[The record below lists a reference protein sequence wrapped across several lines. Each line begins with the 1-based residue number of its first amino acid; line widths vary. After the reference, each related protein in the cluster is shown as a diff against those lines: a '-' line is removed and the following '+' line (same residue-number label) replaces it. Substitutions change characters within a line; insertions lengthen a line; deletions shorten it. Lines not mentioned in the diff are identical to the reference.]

1 MAPRVKSDK
10 ATKTTNKNGK
20 TDGRTGGKAAP
31 PRARRTPQAK
41 PDGRRKGRQA
51 LHGEVFYPSDYVLE
65 QALVKDYATVAD
77 QAARDLAGFWA
88 ERARELEWFA
98 PWEQVLDESRA
109 PFYQWFVGAKTNIV
123 YNALD
128 RHVTTWRRNKLALV
142 WEGEP
147 GDTRTFSYY
156 ALNREVCKFATVLK
170 SLGVK
175 KGDRVTI
182 YMGRIPEIVIG
193 MLACAKIGAIHSV
206 VYGGFST
213 DALMGRIQDS
223 QSKTVLTADGGWM
236 NGKIVELKKIM
247 DEALR
252 QCPTVEHVVV
262 VKRTG
267 QPVNMEAG
275 RDMWYHELMALPIA
289 TPGGCTTEVMDAED
303 PLYILYTSGTTGKPK
318 AILHTHGGYMV
329 GTYTTLKWV
338 FDLKEED
345 RFWCAADPG
354 WVTGHSYIVYGP
366 LLCGATE
373 FIYEGA
379 PTYPY
384 PNRWWAMVE
393 RYGINVLYTAPTA
406 IRGLMRFGEAWPNR
420 HDLSSLRLL
429 GSVGEPINPEAW
441 KWYHRVIG
449 KERCPIMDT
458 WWQTETGTFM
468 ITPLPCVPLKPGSAT
483 VPFPGVE
490 ADVVDDEGHS
500 CKPGEEGFLVL
511 KRPWPAM
518 LRTVY
523 KDPDRYVRQ
532 YWEKYPGMYL
542 TGDSARKDEDGYF
555 WIIGRVDD
563 VIKVSGYRLGTAEIE
578 SALVSHPAVA
588 EAAAIGLPHEVKG
601 NAIHAF
607 VLLRTGFAPSPELG
621 EELRQHVG
629 QHLGPIARPEDIK
642 FVDKLPK
649 TRSGKIMRR
658 VLKARAQ
665 GLNEGDL
672 STLEE

>member
-1 MAPRVKSDK
+1 MMATRKQSP
-10 ATKTTNKNGK
+10 
-20 TDGRTGGKAAP
+20 
-31 PRARRTPQAK
+31 ARRGRKKPAK
-41 PDGRRKGRQA
+41 
-51 LHGEVFYPSDYVLE
+51 LHGEVYYPSEEVLA
-65 QALVKDYATVAD
+65 QAHIQDFEAVSNQARAD
-77 QAARDLAGFWA
+77 LEGFWA
-88 ERARELEWFA
+88 ECAEELEWFA
-98 PWEQVLDESRA
+98 PWKKVLDESQA
-109 PFYQWFVGAKTNIV
+109 PFYKWFVGARTNIV
-123 YNALD
+123 HNALD
-128 RHVTTWRRNKLALV
+128 RHMSTWRRNKLALI

-147 GDTRTFSYY
+147 GDVRTLSYH
-156 ALNREVCKFATVLK
+156 ALNREVCRFATVLK

-182 YMGRIPEIVIG
+182 YMGRIPEIAIA
-193 MLACAKIGAIHSV
+193 MLATAKIGAIHSV

-213 DALMGRIQDS
+213 DALIGRIQDS
-223 QSKTVLTADGGWM
+223 ESRTVVTADGGWM

-247 DEALR
+247 DEALK

-262 VKRTG
+262 VRRTG

-275 RDMWYHELMALPIA
+275 RDMWYHDLLSLPIA
-289 TPGGCTTEVMDAED
+289 SDGCVTESMDAED

-318 AILHTHGGYMV
+318 AIVHTHGGYMV
-329 GTYTTLKWV
+329 GIYTTLKWV

-345 RFWCAADPG
+345 RWWCAADPG

-366 LLCGATE
+366 LLNGATG
-373 FIYEGA
+373 FMYEGA

-384 PNRWWAMVE
+384 PNRWWSMVE
-393 RYGINVLYTAPTA
+393 RYGINILYTAPTA

-429 GSVGEPINPEAW
+429 GTVGEPINPEAW

-468 ITPLPCVPLKPGSAT
+468 ITPMPCLPLKPGSGT
-483 VPFPGVE
+483 LPFPGVE
-490 ADVVDDEGHS
+490 ADVVDEAGNS
-500 CKPGEEGFLVL
+500 LKPGEEGYLVL

-518 LRTVY
+518 LRTIY
-523 KDPDRYVRQ
+523 KDPDRYVKQ
-532 YWEKYPGMYL
+532 YWTKYPGLYL

-601 NAIHAF
+601 NAIHTF
-607 VLLRTGFAPSPELG
+607 VLLRTGFSPSPELA

-629 QHLGPIARPEDIK
+629 THLGPIARPEEVK
-642 FVDKLPK
+642 FVDRLPK

-665 GLNEGDL
+665 GLSEGDL